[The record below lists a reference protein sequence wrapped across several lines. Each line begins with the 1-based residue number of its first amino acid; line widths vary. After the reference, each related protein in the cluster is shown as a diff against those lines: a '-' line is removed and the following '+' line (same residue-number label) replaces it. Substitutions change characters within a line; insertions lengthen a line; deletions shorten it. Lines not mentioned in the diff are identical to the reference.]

1 MAPIPAS
8 LLRLF
13 APLEGLLT
21 DPAVRRV
28 FVDGPGRVFVER
40 HGRVERLDA
49 VFASD
54 ALEAA
59 LEGLARRAGKV
70 FDAARPSLEARLKD
84 GTRFVALRPPA
95 VADGPV
101 LAVVRPGGRTIDLGT
116 MVRQGGLAEDAASLL
131 AAAVAA
137 GLNIAVVGPPGS
149 GRTSFTEALAS
160 AIPIEGRIGV
170 LEEFPE
176 LRLPGREPVRLVP
189 SRGDGQGRG
198 GVSVGDLLYCAGR
211 LGLDRLLL
219 GTVRWQDAWDAA
231 SVLARRAVPI
241 ILTLPG
247 LTGVDAIAR
256 FEAVARAGAGPRER
270 AVPGL
275 LGAGLDLVVTLGGRP
290 GARRVVGVDRIRPTP
305 EGPRLVPLW
314 VADPEAPGRLAVVDA
329 KEIDGLLSACRAWGH
344 VVEPF
349 VAAASI
355 EIDDESEADLVEVV
369 TEANASLPPG
379 ELMATQDGMAAL
391 RVAPSPDATVE
402 RPAPRLPPPL
412 PARVDAE
419 GDEDEELTMITD
431 VIEPAPRAE
440 VLSTKTFS
448 QILRTIGAESGENT
462 ESLDRPDEAW
472 SGRREADAR
481 RTNEMEAPVDPAGT
495 VERDESASEEID
507 LEPVLRG
514 LLTRRR
520 GDRNTAVHSDD
531 DPV

>member
-1 MAPIPAS
+1 LAPIPAS
-8 LLRLF
+8 LLRMF
-13 APLEGLLT
+13 APIEGLLT
-21 DPAVRRV
+21 DPSVRRV
-28 FVDGPGRVFVER
+28 FVDGPGRVFAER
-40 HGRVERLDA
+40 HGRVERVDA
-49 VFASD
+49 VFGPE

-84 GTRFVALRPPA
+84 GTRFVALRSPA

-101 LAVVRPGGRTIDLGT
+101 LAVVRPGGRTIDLLT
-116 MVRQGGLAEDAASLL
+116 MVRQGSLPEDAASLL

-160 AIPIEGRIGV
+160 AVPGDGRIGV

-176 LRLPGREPVRLVP
+176 LRLPGRVPVRLVP
-189 SRGDGQGRG
+189 TRADAQGRG

-231 SVLARRAVPI
+231 SVLARRAVPV

-247 LTGVDAIAR
+247 LGGLDAIAR
-256 FEAVARAGAGPRER
+256 FEAVARAGAAGPRER

-275 LGAGLDLVVTLGGRP
+275 LGAGLDLVVALGGRP
-290 GARRVVGVDRIRPTP
+290 GARRVVAIDRVRPAP

-314 VADPEAPGRLAVVDA
+314 AADPDDPGRLAAVDPEA
-329 KEIDGLLSACRAWGH
+329 IEAMRAACRAWGH
-344 VVEPF
+344 VAGPLE
-349 VAAASI
+349 AAPHVDL
-355 EIDDESEADLVEVV
+355 DDEAEADLVEVV

-379 ELMATQDGMAAL
+379 ELMATQDGMEAL
-391 RVAPSPDATVE
+391 RVP
-402 RPAPRLPPPL
+402 PAPRPPPPL
-412 PARVDAE
+412 PVRPARADAE
-419 GDEDEELTMITD
+419 GDEDEEATMITD
-431 VIEPAPRAE
+431 VIEPAPPRGE

-448 QILRTIGAESGENT
+448 QVLRTIGAESGENT
-462 ESLDRPDEAW
+462 ESVDRPDEAW
-472 SGRREADAR
+472 PLRREADAR
-481 RTNEMEAPVDPAGT
+481 RTNEMEAPSDASGEG
-495 VERDESASEEID
+495 ERDESASEEID

-514 LLTRRR
+514 LLSRRR
-520 GDRNTAVHSDD
+520 GDRNTAVHSDE
-531 DPV
+531 DPD